1 MNLASVTKDKCYKLN
16 AITKLEM
23 TLMSISSAIERATA
37 FVILAIGFLI
47 VGLGS
52 MLLGNMPVAAGLLM
66 ASLVWLLAA
75 LFYLTK
81 EHREKRAT

>member
-1 MNLASVTKDKCYKLN
+1 
-16 AITKLEM
+16 
-23 TLMSISSAIERATA
+23 MSIPSASERATA
-37 FVILAIGFLI
+37 FVILAIAFLI

-52 MLLGNMPVAAGLLM
+52 LFLMNVPVAGGLLV
-66 ASLVWLLAA
+66 ASLLWLLAA